1 MKLYTEEQVRE
12 VIMSIDTSIYISDS
26 YIDSKIEQLTPIELP
41 SAEEA
46 SERLYPIK
54 NTGSMFMPNLDEVNN
69 TYKQEGFIEGTKWV
83 INHIK
88 QQDNGKI

>member
-1 MKLYTEEQVRE
+1 MKIYTEEQVRE
-12 VIMSIDTSIYISDS
+12 VIMSIDTSIHISDS

-69 TYKQEGFIEGTKWV
+69 IYKQEGFMEGAKWV
-83 INHIK
+83 IEQIK
-88 QQDNGKI
+88 QQDNEQ

>member
-41 SAEEA
+41 SYEEA

-69 TYKQEGFIEGTKWV
+69 IYKQEGFIEGAKWV

-88 QQDNGKI
+88 QQDK

>member
-12 VIMSIDTSIYISDS
+12 ILMSINTFRYISDS
-26 YIDSKIEQLTPIELP
+26 YIDDIDSLTPIELP
-41 SAEEA
+41 SYEEA

-69 TYKQEGFIEGTKWV
+69 IYKQEGFMEGAKWV
-83 INHIK
+83 INQIK
-88 QQDNGKI
+88 QQGK

>member
-69 TYKQEGFIEGTKWV
+69 IYKQEGFMEGAKWV
-83 INHIK
+83 IEQIK
-88 QQDNGKI
+88 QQDK